1 MEGGKNTGMC
11 QQLPGAKIV
20 KALHGKRTNAQR
32 KPHSFLHLLVDSLK
46 VYWGRKIKKKP
57 SLHLALGRSCKT
69 EPSKDQL
76 VVTVTEVAELG
87 MFGYR
92 KSFVHIDLNFCP
104 TQTGCLHV
112 ASPSPS
118 ASFIAYPLFPLP
130 PLTSTL
136 LIPFPFIMEQHEF
149 WIQIS
154 MLEKKGENVIPHTTK
169 A

>member
-1 MEGGKNTGMC
+1 MC
-11 QQLPGAKIV
+11 QQLQLPGAEIV
-20 KALHGKRTNAQR
+20 KALHGKRANAPM

-46 VYWGRKIKKKP
+46 AHWGHKIKKKP

-92 KSFVHIDLNFCP
+92 ESFVHIDLNFCP
-104 TQTGCLHV
+104 VQTGCLHMP
-112 ASPSPS
+112 SPSPS
-118 ASFIAYPLFPLP
+118 ASFTAYPLPVSSPPSSFNIASSIPLHHGMAQV
-130 PLTSTL
+130 LDTNKL
-136 LIPFPFIMEQHEF
+136 
-149 WIQIS
+149 
-154 MLEKKGENVIPHTTK
+154 